1 MRLLLA
7 ISLVTLVSYT
17 ATAQDRPAGAW
28 LDAAPVQWNR
38 PGAALPKPPKDAERN
53 ITPEYCQPHEWPVSS
68 PEELAVASAGWI
80 VFAYFLGGNDLSGGG
95 VSEDGMCRPYPYQH
109 VVFVQGK
116 FAGTLLP
123 RLMRARS
130 DATER
135 DQSYARKL

>member
-1 MRLLLA
+1 MRPLPAIVFVALLA
-7 ISLVTLVSYT
+7 STT
-17 ATAQDRPAGAW
+17 TAQDGRAGAR
-28 LDAAPVQWNR
+28 LAACPVE
-38 PGAALPKPPKDAERN
+38 PTGGHSAEVPKDAERN